1 MAVSGGGRGTATD
14 DISGAVVASP
24 ARKLLIPLRAEGW
37 DWAGVDWW
45 DSEALVR
52 QTVRAVKQIVEGEEI
67 KPIRPLSAIA
77 IIGTIIGVLFLLS
90 LLFSV
95 LNFFSTL

>member
-1 MAVSGGGRGTATD
+1 
-14 DISGAVVASP
+14 
-24 ARKLLIPLRAEGW
+24 LLIPLRAEGW

-90 LLFSV
+90 LLVSV
-95 LNFFSTL
+95 LNFFGNM